1 MQERRNIHKSSD
13 FRKAKK
19 MARMAAKIAMIPVV
33 MISWAVP
40 CGKYVG
46 RIANAITAV
55 LFRGMAIIFV
65 MAVLWL
71 KQRCYNPLTPGNN

>member
-19 MARMAAKIAMIPVV
+19 VARMAAKIAMLPVV

-40 CGKYVG
+40 GGKYVNK
-46 RIANAITAV
+46 IANAITAA
-55 LFRGMAIIFV
+55 LFKGIAILLV
-65 MAVLWL
+65 MVALWL
-71 KQRCYNPLTPGNN
+71 KKRCYNPLTPG